1 MKKLLSKLGYGLI
14 ILFSVATLVFF
25 LFAFS
30 FPNPEDMMVGQR
42 TDQTTIESI
51 RQEYQLDQPMWVQYR
66 HYLND
71 LSPIS
76 IYSDAEELPEYFA
89 RRRFGSNQIVLKP
102 PYLRKSFQNRQPVA
116 PMIWQAFKTTAVLA
130 VFAMGIAAILG
141 IFFGSLAALKPNTW
155 LDRILLLI
163 SMAGISIPSF
173 LSSIVLAWLF
183 GFVLQNLTGLSMTGS
198 LYELHPVHG
207 KTLALQNV
215 ILPALALGV
224 RPLSIITQLTRSS
237 LLEVLNSDYI
247 RTARAKGLHPMRVL
261 FVHAL
266 PNGLNPVITA
276 LSGWLASLLAG
287 SFFVE
292 FIFNWN
298 GLGKLT
304 IEALTFLD
312 LPVVMGSILLVSSI
326 FILVNLAVDVIY
338 KQLDPRI
345 Q

>member
-1 MKKLLSKLGYGLI
+1 MKLGYGLI

-42 TDQTTIESI
+42 SDQATTESI
-51 RQEYQLDQPMWVQYR
+51 RKEYKLDQPIWVQYG

-76 IYSDAEELPEYFA
+76 FYPKEEPVNFA
-89 RRRFGSNQIVLKP
+89 WIKWAVGSHYLVLKA
-102 PYLRKSFQNRQPVA
+102 PYLRTSFQSRQQVS
-116 PMIWQAFKTTAVLA
+116 PMLWQAFKTTAVLA
-130 VFAMGIAAILG
+130 LVSIGLAAVFG
-141 IFFGSLAALKPNTW
+141 IFFGSIAALRPNTW
-155 LDRILLLI
+155 LDQVLLVI

-173 LSSIVLAWLF
+173 LSSIIIAWLF
-183 GFVLQNLTGLSMTGS
+183 GYVLQDYTGLSMTGS
-198 LYELHPVHG
+198 LYELHAVHG
-207 KTLALQNV
+207 KRMALVNV

-237 LLEVLNSDYI
+237 LLEVLNSDFV
-247 RTARAKGLHPMRVL
+247 RTARSKGLHPMRVL

-292 FIFNWN
+292 YIFNWN

-312 LPVVMGSILLVSSI
+312 LPVVMGAILLVSTI
-326 FILVNLAVDVIY
+326 FILVNLGVDILY
-338 KQLDPRI
+338 KKLDPRI